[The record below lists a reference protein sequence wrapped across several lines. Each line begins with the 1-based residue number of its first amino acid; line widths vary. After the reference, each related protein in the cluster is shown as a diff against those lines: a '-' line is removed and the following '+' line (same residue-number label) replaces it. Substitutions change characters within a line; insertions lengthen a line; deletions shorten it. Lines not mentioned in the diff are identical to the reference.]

1 VSSTAQTREEKREE
15 GEKEKERGKFPP
27 LVSRPK
33 TREKRERRE
42 KGAGV
47 KREGH
52 ALVHVP
58 NFGKK
63 CKCTSVGEIKGKKG
77 WWWC

>member
-1 VSSTAQTREEKREE
+1 VVVSSTAQTREEKREE

-42 KGAGV
+42 KG
-47 KREGH
+47 
-52 ALVHVP
+52 
-58 NFGKK
+58 
-63 CKCTSVGEIKGKKG
+63 
-77 WWWC
+77 